1 MKPADVNLK
10 TYIDFSRENNQK
22 GFEFKVGDYVRT
34 SKYKNIFARGYVP
47 NCSEEV
53 FVITK
58 LKILFRGHAL

>member
-10 TYIDFSRENNQK
+10 TYIDFNKENNKK
-22 GFEFKVGDYVRT
+22 GFEFKVGDHVRR

-47 NCSEEV
+47 NCPEEV

-58 LKILFRGHAL
+58 LKILFRGHVL